1 MPYILPDPGLRPL
14 VMVPPEHVD
23 WMVDQSD
30 SVLSARKTQVGLF
43 FFHRFVEL
51 QSSWVYCVSD
61 SLSQCV

>member
-43 FFHRFVEL
+43 SFNRSVEL
-51 QSSWVYCVSD
+51 QSF
-61 SLSQCV
+61 